1 MLGGIGLLEL
11 AGGALIVVGIFG
23 ALMVWAVLPLIPLA
37 IIGAAYATVRYG
49 IPAAGRSLAYAAQG
63 VVWGIRWLLTPV
75 AVWALR
81 SEQPAYQ
88 YGDGGR
94 RR

>member
-1 MLGGIGLLEL
+1 MLAGIGLLEL
-11 AGGALIVVGIFG
+11 AGGALIVMGIFG
-23 ALMVWAVLPLIPLA
+23 AFMIWAVLPLIPFA

-49 IPAAGRSLAYAAQG
+49 IPAAGRSLVYAAQG

-81 SEQPAYQ
+81 DVQPAYQ
-88 YGDGGR
+88 YGDGSHR
-94 RR
+94 R